1 MDRVAPSPPAHK
13 IRARSGAKRA
23 EALPPTPP
31 EIFLAT
37 SKRRASMPPGL
48 PPRATAAP
56 PPLQVSAKAATAP
69 PSSRLSLHFAG
80 RRRGETILVHHGFP
94 RGAFY
99 VFEKG
104 LRRFFLLRT
113 LHRRHCRP
121 SIRRMRWICNRDF
134 LNRGILQRV
143 HTLRIQIDLY
153 ALRHPNHNTP
163 HRVVVQRS

>member
-113 LHRRHCRP
+113 LHHHRCLLNWRVQLRRDQPRLSRIFH
-121 SIRRMRWICNRDF
+121 RRGDCQRQRDDSC
-134 LNRGILQRV
+134 LGV
-143 HTLRIQIDLY
+143 
-153 ALRHPNHNTP
+153 P
-163 HRVVVQRS
+163 